1 VKTISF
7 ILLLTLLP
15 LLSLSGESITGFIE
29 TEKGDPIPSA
39 TIVLLELDQIVI
51 SNENGSFL
59 IEDIDK
65 GEYTLLT
72 IAPGFIEKKISISV
86 PAPSITITMVSEIIE
101 MDTIII
107 KADTEDPV
115 AIVNE
120 GVTSKELERLP
131 TRADPFDSLAQESG
145 ILTEMNIPFQVGR
158 NRSSSSR
165 KPPVSSGRFSIKQTN
180 EISVYGG
187 ESDWNNYYY
196 DYIRIPTNK
205 HTFGYPDPDAVIP
218 VEAVDSI
225 DVHKGA
231 VPVEYGPGIGGT
243 FIMNPKT
250 VSDGFNITLTP
261 SIMDISGISSFQI
274 SDNLGILLSINQSI
288 LNYTI
293 LPIITNLNETQNDN
307 EESPK
312 LVEGDTPT
320 SISYGDILLHMTF
333 TPLNQYFAFDFLG
346 FYDEWAFDIS
356 VDNISEDT
364 EEIANL
370 NSEYGPYYLAG
381 GLKWIYSATTN
392 FGNYI
397 YTFASLYNDYGDF
410 HIHFPNDKT
419 IVDGQEILPAT
430 ITDIT
435 TNWTSSVNSLQA
447 GDEIQWT
454 FNQYT
459 SLLLG
464 INGRLSDLSGTYI
477 DKRSMITV
485 VEEGE
490 GVDINEDPDYDIP
503 FEETIFSTYT
513 YAKIIGSMTN
523 FNYQMG
529 TGLLWY
535 PPTKTANGT
544 VRASLEGELIYS
556 KDSWV
561 FALSTGWSPGVI
573 DEFTYIDRRLDEIY
587 YNLDTITSADN
598 PPMAA
603 SASGMINYKVKK
615 DSSLKLTP
623 YFSWYY
629 DLSGIS
635 MSTSYTDLDDT
646 FVSLDPQYGY
656 STGVDLAWNTKLNK
670 YWDWDISYAYSLTR
684 YYTKSLGW
692 VAPNTEVSHALKS
705 SAMINYGGFSG
716 GLNFLAY
723 SGIPFTPEV
732 VENDGTGPE
741 VIPGVYNAAVD
752 YVPLYEFTTNLAY
765 KWEFNKLN
773 FSIFLNS
780 SNWISGLN
788 FIMSGL
794 KDELITKSGSTTS
807 NFASRNYD
815 FSYSEVDLYLSLL
828 MSEFGIT
835 FSY

>member
-1 VKTISF
+1 MKIISF
-7 ILLLTLLP
+7 VLLLTLLP
-15 LLSLSGESITGFIE
+15 LLSISGEAISGFIK
-29 TEKGDPIPSA
+29 TGNGAPIPSA

-65 GEYTLLT
+65 GEFTLLI
-72 IAPGFIEKKISISV
+72 IAPGFIEKKISVSV
-86 PAPSITITMVSEIIE
+86 PAPSVTITMAPEIIE

-131 TRADPFDSLAQESG
+131 TRADPFESLAQESG
-145 ILTEMNIPFQVGR
+145 ILTKIDNPFQGRR
-158 NRSSSSR
+158 NRSSSTMG
-165 KPPVSSGRFSIKQTN
+165 PPVSSGRFTIRQSN

-205 HTFGYPDPDAVIP
+205 HTFGYPVPDAVVP

-250 VSDGFNITLTP
+250 VSDRFSITLTP
-261 SIMDISGISSFQI
+261 SIMDISGISSFHI
-274 SDNLGILLSINQSI
+274 SDNFGILLSINQSI

-293 LPIITNLNETQNDN
+293 LPIITSLNKIEDDN
-307 EESPK
+307 EEGPE

-320 SISYGDILLHMTF
+320 SISYGDMLLHITF
-333 TPLNQYFAFDFLG
+333 TPLNQYLAFDLLG

-364 EEIANL
+364 NEIANL
-370 NSEYGPYYLAG
+370 NSIYGPYYLAG

-410 HIHFPNDKT
+410 KIHFPNDKT

-435 TNWTSSVNSLQA
+435 TKWTSSVNSLQA

-454 FNQYT
+454 FNKYT

-464 INGRLSDLSGTYI
+464 ANGRLSDLSGTYI
-477 DKRSMITV
+477 DKRSMVTV

-490 GVDINEDPDYDIP
+490 GIDLNEDPDYDIP
-503 FEETIFSTYT
+503 FKETIFSTYT
-513 YAKIIGSMTN
+513 YAKMIGEIPN
-523 FNYQMG
+523 FNYQLG

-535 PPTKTANGT
+535 PELGT
-544 VRASLEGELIYS
+544 VKPSLEGELIYS

-573 DEFTYIDRRLDEIY
+573 DEFTYINRRLDEIY
-587 YNLDTITSADN
+587 YDLDTETSADK

-603 SASGMINYKVKK
+603 SASGMINYKVNEE
-615 DSSLKLTP
+615 SSLKFTP

-629 DLSGIS
+629 NLSGIS
-635 MSTSYTDLDDT
+635 MSTSYTDLDDD

-656 STGVDLAWNTKLNK
+656 STGVDLTWNTKLNK

-684 YYTKSLGW
+684 YFTESLGW

-705 SAMINYGGFSG
+705 SAMINYGGFTG
-716 GLNFLAY
+716 GLNFLLY

-732 VENDGTGPE
+732 VEDNGSGPE
-741 VIPGVYNAAVD
+741 VIQGVYNTAVD
-752 YVPLYEFTTNLAY
+752 YIPVYEFTTNLSY
-765 KWEFNKLN
+765 KWQFKKVN

-794 KDELITKSGSTTS
+794 KDELVNKNGSTTS
-807 NFASRNYD
+807 NFNSRNYD
-815 FSYSEVDLYLSLL
+815 FPYSEVDLYLSLL
-828 MSEFGIT
+828 MSEFGIN